1 MDGHAMVFSGRS
13 DCVFFCLLFFSA
25 QRSFLPTP
33 LWRLCFS
40 LHNHA
45 RRRLEGFFFKLLLID
60 TTPFFGGLQS
70 WSTFDLAES

>member
-45 RRRLEGFFFKLLLID
+45 RRRLEGGFFIIVNRHDSLLRRIAILVN
-60 TTPFFGGLQS
+60 L
-70 WSTFDLAES
+70 